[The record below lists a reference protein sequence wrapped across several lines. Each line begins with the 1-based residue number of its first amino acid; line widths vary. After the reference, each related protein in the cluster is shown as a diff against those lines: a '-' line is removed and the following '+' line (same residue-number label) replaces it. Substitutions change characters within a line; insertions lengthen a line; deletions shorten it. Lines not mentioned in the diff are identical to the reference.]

1 LHSHRVADTIK
12 ANNRHSRRGSRNVKE
27 WIAMSV
33 LVVVLVAVGAYY
45 LRKAIRVLGRTT
57 PAFELLPEDRT
68 YLRQQAWRRIV
79 NSGLMFLLAAI
90 MVGSYASGIQ
100 QRADEINRDREQAAV
115 EGKKPPLT
123 PEQSEFAQLFTGV
136 LITMLILLG
145 LIVCIAG
152 IDLFATRRYAL
163 TQLRR
168 IQSDRRAMLE
178 RQLARWREE
187 RDGPSLT

>member
-1 LHSHRVADTIK
+1 V
-12 ANNRHSRRGSRNVKE
+12 NE

-33 LVVVLVAVGAYY
+33 LVVILVAVGVYY
-45 LRKAIRVLGRTT
+45 LRKSVRELARTT
-57 PAFELLPEDRT
+57 PEFEMLPEDRT
-68 YLRQQAWRRIV
+68 YVRRQAWRRIV

-90 MVGSYASGIQ
+90 MVGSYASGVQ
-100 QRADEINRDREQAAV
+100 ERASDIAREREQAAV
-115 EGKKPPLT
+115 GGFKPPLT
-123 PEQSEFAQLFTGV
+123 QEQSEFAQLFTGL

-145 LIVCIAG
+145 LIVMLAG
-152 IDLFATRRYAL
+152 VDLFATRRYAL